1 MRQARSSSIRRLL
14 RDARSRRQ
22 HRDEPHK
29 RPLTPF
35 SPSAGPA
42 DQPNAA
48 HGQFWGVS
56 ALLPAGKDE
65 ALASLA
71 AKMRLRADAMSETE
85 RLWALARE
93 AAERDRAGEDVT
105 EATALTER
113 SVSGLTMTKGVFALV
128 ALCSFAFGFVA
139 VWYFL
144 G

>member
-14 RDARSRRQ
+14 GDARSRRQ

-35 SPSAGPA
+35 SPSAEVIPSAGVIPPA

-48 HGQFWGVS
+48 HGQFWGAS

-93 AAERDRAGEDVT
+93 AAERDRGCRSPSLLEVLANHNARTGAAGWRD
-105 EATALTER
+105 ASCR
-113 SVSGLTMTKGVFALV
+113 VS
-128 ALCSFAFGFVA
+128 
-139 VWYFL
+139 
-144 G
+144 

>member
-35 SPSAGPA
+35 SPSA

-93 AAERDRAGEDVT
+93 GVERDRAGADVT

>member
-1 MRQARSSSIRRLL
+1 MRQARSSSIRRLF

-22 HRDEPHK
+22 HRDEPQ

-35 SPSAGPA
+35 SPSA

-85 RLWALARE
+85 RLWALARY
-93 AAERDRAGEDVT
+93 ASERDRVRVT
-105 EATALTER
+105 EPD
-113 SVSGLTMTKGVFALV
+113 LTMTKGVFALV

>member
-35 SPSAGPA
+35 SPSAG

-48 HGQFWGVS
+48 HGQFWGGS

-71 AKMRLRADAMSETE
+71 AKMRLRADAISETE

-93 AAERDRAGEDVT
+93 AAERDRAGDEVT

-113 SVSGLTMTKGVFALV
+113 SVSGLAMTKGVFALV

>member
-35 SPSAGPA
+35 SPSAGAA

-71 AKMRLRADAMSETE
+71 AKMRLRADATSETE

-93 AAERDRAGEDVT
+93 AVERDRAGVDVT

-113 SVSGLTMTKGVFALV
+113 SMSGLTMTKGVFALV

>member
-22 HRDEPHK
+22 HRDE

-35 SPSAGPA
+35 SPSAPA

-48 HGQFWGVS
+48 HGQFCGVS

-65 ALASLA
+65 ARASLA
-71 AKMRLRADAMSETE
+71 AKMRLRVDAMSETE

-105 EATALTER
+105 EATALTKR
-113 SVSGLTMTKGVFALV
+113 SVSGLTMTKGVFVIV

>member
-35 SPSAGPA
+35 SPSAGA

-71 AKMRLRADAMSETE
+71 AKMRLRADAMGETE

-93 AAERDRAGEDVT
+93 ASERDRAGVDVT

>member
-35 SPSAGPA
+35 SPSAGA

-71 AKMRLRADAMSETE
+71 AKMRLRADAISETE

>member
-1 MRQARSSSIRRLL
+1 
-14 RDARSRRQ
+14 
-22 HRDEPHK
+22 
-29 RPLTPF
+29 
-35 SPSAGPA
+35 
-42 DQPNAA
+42 
-48 HGQFWGVS
+48 
-56 ALLPAGKDE
+56 
-65 ALASLA
+65 
-71 AKMRLRADAMSETE
+71 MRLRADAMSETE

>member
-35 SPSAGPA
+35 SPSVLPA
-42 DQPNAA
+42 DQPNDA

-93 AAERDRAGEDVT
+93 AAERDRAGEDVM

-113 SVSGLTMTKGVFALV
+113 SVSGFTMTKGVFALV
-128 ALCSFAFGFVA
+128 ALCSFAFGFGA

>member
-35 SPSAGPA
+35 SPSAA

-48 HGQFWGVS
+48 HGQFWGGS

-85 RLWALARE
+85 RLWASARE
-93 AAERDRAGEDVT
+93 AVERDRAGADVT

>member
-1 MRQARSSSIRRLL
+1 MRQARSSFVRRLF

-22 HRDEPHK
+22 HRDEPQ

-35 SPSAGPA
+35 SPSA

-71 AKMRLRADAMSETE
+71 AKMRLRADAISETE

-128 ALCSFAFGFVA
+128 AFCSFAFGFVA